1 MRTFNTVWNIVY
13 LCFGVFSILLGLV
26 IILAALATGD
36 GSSIFYGV
44 ILLAIGGLRIFWS
57 IYRMR
62 AYARFNAAQN
72 AQLRQGYNPY
82 APPPGMYPT
91 PQGQYPQSQYPQ
103 PAPYPQPQYG
113 GQYPPQPGQY
123 GPYGQQS
130 GQPAQPG
137 APMGAYPPQ
146 PGQYTGQYPP
156 QQGGYPP
163 QYPQQ

>member
-1 MRTFNTVWNIVY
+1 MRTFNTVWNIIY

-26 IILAALATGD
+26 IILGAALTQD

-44 ILLAIGGLRIFWS
+44 ILLAVGAFRIFWS

-62 AYARFNAAQN
+62 MYARFNAAQN
-72 AQLRQGYNPY
+72 AQLKQGYNPY
-82 APPPGMYPT
+82 APPPVMYP
-91 PQGQYPQSQYPQ
+91 PQQAQYPQ
-103 PAPYPQPQYG
+103 PQYPPQQYG

-123 GPYGQQS
+123 GPYGQPGQA
-130 GQPAQPG
+130 GQPSV
-137 APMGAYPPQ
+137 PMGAYPPQ

-156 QQGGYPP
+156 QSGGYPP

>member
-13 LCFGVFSILLGLV
+13 LCFGVFSILLGVV
-26 IILAALATGD
+26 IILGAAITQD

-44 ILLAIGGLRIFWS
+44 FLLLIGGLRIAWS

-82 APPPGMYPT
+82 APPPGMYP
-91 PQGQYPQSQYPQ
+91 PQGQYPQPPYG
-103 PAPYPQPQYG
+103 APYPPQQPQYG
-113 GQYPPQPGQY
+113 GQYPPPPGQY
-123 GPYGQQS
+123 GSYGQQP
-130 GQPAQPG
+130 GQPAQPSV
-137 APMGAYPPQ
+137 PMGAYPPQ

-156 QQGGYPP
+156 QPGAYPP